1 MYIAGLVR
9 IKLSC
14 GFPDKKQGELELSPA
29 RAYMQHFESRYKVAG
44 MLLIILSVLNVAKFV
59 QRITLMA

>member
-9 IKLSC
+9 IKLSG
-14 GFPDKKQGELELSPA
+14 GFPDTKQGKLELSPA
-29 RAYMQHFESRYKVAG
+29 RAYMQHFELRYKVAG
-44 MLLIILSVLNVAKFV
+44 MLLIILSVLNMAKFV